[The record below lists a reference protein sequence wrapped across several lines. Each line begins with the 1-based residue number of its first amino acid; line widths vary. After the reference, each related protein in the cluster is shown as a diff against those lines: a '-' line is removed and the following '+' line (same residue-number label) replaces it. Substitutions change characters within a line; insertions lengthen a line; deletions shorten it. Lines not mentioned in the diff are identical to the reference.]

1 MYYICTHLIN
11 KIFSLKKNI
20 LYTKSVNSSNIEK
33 KWLLVDATD
42 ISLGRLATSVAS
54 LIRGKNK
61 PYFTPHVDCGDN
73 VIVKNAEK
81 IKLTGNKLKQKLYI
95 RHTGYPGGQKS
106 LTAEQILS
114 KNPSILIE
122 KAVRGMLPKN
132 KLGSTIFKNLRVVN
146 GENHKFENLNPEEFK
161 INI

>member
-1 MYYICTHLIN
+1 M
-11 KIFSLKKNI
+11 KKNI
-20 LYTKSVNSSNIEK
+20 LYTRSVNSSNVKK
-33 KWLLVDATD
+33 KWLIVDASN
-42 ISLGRLATSVAS
+42 IALGRLATHVAS

-73 VIVKNAEK
+73 VIVKNANK
-81 IKLTGNKLKQKLYI
+81 IKLSGNKWKEKVYI
-95 RHTGYPGGQKS
+95 RHTGFPGGQKS
-106 LTAEQILS
+106 LTAKQIFS

-132 KLGSTIFKNLRVVN
+132 KLGSKIFRNLRVVN
-146 GENHKFENLNPEEFK
+146 GETHKFDNLNPEEFK

>member
-1 MYYICTHLIN
+1 M
-11 KIFSLKKNI
+11 
-20 LYTKSVNSSNIEK
+20 YTKSVDSSNIEK

-61 PYFTPHVDCGDN
+61 PYFTPHLDCGDN

-81 IKLTGNKLKQKLYI
+81 IKLTGNKLKQKLYL

-114 KNPSILIE
+114 KNPSKLIE

-161 INI
+161 INT

>member
-1 MYYICTHLIN
+1 M
-11 KIFSLKKNI
+11 
-20 LYTKSVNSSNIEK
+20 
-33 KWLLVDATD
+33 DATD

-146 GENHKFENLNPEEFK
+146 GENHKFKNLNPEEFK
-161 INI
+161 LNT

>member
-1 MYYICTHLIN
+1 M
-11 KIFSLKKNI
+11 KKNI

-114 KNPSILIE
+114 KNPSKLIE

-161 INI
+161 INT

>member
-1 MYYICTHLIN
+1 M
-11 KIFSLKKNI
+11 KKHN
-20 LYTKSVNSSNIEK
+20 LYTKSINSSNIEK

-122 KAVRGMLPKN
+122 KAVKGMLPKN
-132 KLGSTIFKNLRVVN
+132 KLGSKIFKNLRVVN
-146 GENHKFENLNPEEFK
+146 GENHKYGNLNPQEFK
-161 INI
+161 IIV

>member
-1 MYYICTHLIN
+1 M
-11 KIFSLKKNI
+11 KKNI

-33 KWLLVDATD
+33 KWILVDATD

-161 INI
+161 INT

>member
-1 MYYICTHLIN
+1 M
-11 KIFSLKKNI
+11 KKNI

-146 GENHKFENLNPEEFK
+146 GENHKFKNLNPEEFK
-161 INI
+161 LNT

>member
-1 MYYICTHLIN
+1 MHAIIN
-11 KIFSLKKNI
+11 RNIVLKKNTS
-20 LYTKSVNSSNIEK
+20 YTKSVNSAEIKK
-33 KWLLVDATD
+33 KWLLVDAD
-42 ISLGRLATSVAS
+42 NVSLGRLASQVAI

-61 PYFTPHVDCGDN
+61 SYFTPHVDCGDN

-81 IKLTGNKLKQKLYI
+81 IKLTGNKWKQKTYL

-106 LTAEQILS
+106 LTAEQIFS

-132 KLGSTIFKNLRVVN
+132 KLGAAIFKNLRVVN
-146 GENHKFENLNPEEFK
+146 GEDHKFKNLKPEEFK
-161 INI
+161 LKA

>member
-161 INI
+161 INT

>member
-1 MYYICTHLIN
+1 M
-11 KIFSLKKNI
+11 
-20 LYTKSVNSSNIEK
+20 YTKSANSSNIKK
-33 KWLLVDATD
+33 KWLMVDASN
-42 ISLGRLATSVAS
+42 ISLGRLATQVAN

-81 IKLTGNKLKQKLYI
+81 IKLSGNKWKEKTYI
-95 RHTGYPGGQKS
+95 RYTGYPGGQKS
-106 LTAEQILS
+106 FTAEQIFS

-132 KLGSTIFKNLRVVN
+132 RLGRSILKKLYVYRDETHPHGAQNPSELSFDIKKVV
-146 GENHKFENLNPEEFK
+146 E
-161 INI
+161 

>member
-1 MYYICTHLIN
+1 M
-11 KIFSLKKNI
+11 
-20 LYTKSVNSSNIEK
+20 YTKSVNPKNIQK
-33 KWLLVDATD
+33 KWLLVDASNV
-42 ISLGRLATSVAS
+42 SLGRLATQVAI

-81 IKLTGNKLKQKLYI
+81 IKLTGNKWKQKVYL

-106 LTAEQILS
+106 LTAEQVFS
-114 KNPSILIE
+114 KNPSTIIE

-132 KLGSTIFKNLRVVN
+132 KLGSSIFRNLRVVN
-146 GENHKFENLNPEEFK
+146 GEDHNFKNLNPVEFK
-161 INI
+161 INV

>member
-1 MYYICTHLIN
+1 M
-11 KIFSLKKNI
+11 KKNI

-114 KNPSILIE
+114 KNPSKLIE

>member
-1 MYYICTHLIN
+1 M
-11 KIFSLKKNI
+11 KKNI

-81 IKLTGNKLKQKLYI
+81 IKLTGNKLKQKLYL

-114 KNPSILIE
+114 KNPSKLIE

-161 INI
+161 INIQ

>member
-1 MYYICTHLIN
+1 M
-11 KIFSLKKNI
+11 KKNI

-122 KAVRGMLPKN
+122 KAVRGMLPKS

-161 INI
+161 INT

>member
-1 MYYICTHLIN
+1 M
-11 KIFSLKKNI
+11 KKNV
-20 LYTKSVNSSNIEK
+20 LYTKSVNPSNIEK
-33 KWLLVDATD
+33 KWLLVDASN
-42 ISLGRLATSVAS
+42 ISLGRLATHVAS

-73 VIVKNAEK
+73 VIVKNATK
-81 IKLTGNKLKQKLYI
+81 IKLTGNKWKEKIYL

-106 LTAEQILS
+106 LTAEQIFS

-132 KLGSTIFKNLRVVN
+132 KLGSMIFRNLRVVN
-146 GENHKFENLNPEEFK
+146 GENHNFENLNPEEVK

>member
-1 MYYICTHLIN
+1 M
-11 KIFSLKKNI
+11 KKNI

-42 ISLGRLATSVAS
+42 ISLGRLAACVAS

-73 VIVKNAEK
+73 VIVKNARK
-81 IKLTGNKLKQKLYI
+81 IKLTGNKLKQKLYL

-161 INI
+161 INIQ

>member
-1 MYYICTHLIN
+1 M
-11 KIFSLKKNI
+11 KKNY
-20 LYTKSVNSSNIEK
+20 LYTKYVNSSNIEK
-33 KWLLVDATD
+33 KWLLVDASD
-42 ISLGRLATSVAS
+42 ISLGRLATHVAS

-81 IKLTGNKLKQKLYI
+81 INLTGNKWKEKIYL

-106 LTAEQILS
+106 LTAEQIFS
-114 KNPSILIE
+114 KNPSILIK

-132 KLGSTIFKNLRVVN
+132 KLGSTIFRNLRVVN